1 MTTAKDMLD
10 RLERHYLKAGAPLP
24 GGMLI
29 PEVTHDKHGGRR
41 CDALFVGFTSA
52 SGRILIGHE
61 IKVARSDW
69 LHELDQAGKADTW
82 ADECHAWYVVA
93 PDETVVRPE
102 EVPHGWGLL
111 LAAGARTRLTV
122 KVKATVH
129 ADRQPSWTAM
139 RSILSRVDTLR
150 ADAVRRQVQA
160 EADRIRARYE
170 ADWVPKRTSDE
181 QLREKNKELDALL
194 ARIEAALGVRIA
206 ETPRPWDS
214 RSIAPERLAVL
225 APLLAVESTRRDLDR
240 EMANTTKRL
249 DDIVET
255 WRRAEAD
262 ARALLADLDVEVSG

>member
-29 PEVTHDKHGGRR
+29 PEVTHGRQGGRR

-52 SGRILIGHE
+52 SGRILVGHE
-61 IKVARSDW
+61 IKVSRSDW
-69 LHELDQAGKADTW
+69 LHELDQTGKADTW

-93 PDETVVRPE
+93 PDESVVRPE

-111 LAAGARTRLTV
+111 LATGARTRLTV

-129 ADRQPSWTAM
+129 ADRQPSWTAT

-150 ADAVRRQVQA
+150 AETVRRQVQA
-160 EADRIRARYE
+160 EADKIRARYE
-170 ADWVPKRTSDE
+170 TDWVPKRSSDE
-181 QLREKNKELDALL
+181 ELRERNKALQALL
-194 ARIEAALGVRIA
+194 DRIEDALGVRIIDQ
-206 ETPRPWDS
+206 PRPWDS
-214 RSIAPERLAVL
+214 QSITPKRLTSL
-225 APLLAVESTRRDLDR
+225 APLLAVDRTRRDLDR

-255 WRRAEAD
+255 WRRAEAN
-262 ARALLADLDVEVSG
+262 ARALLADLEAEPA

>member
-52 SGRILIGHE
+52 SGRILVGHE

-69 LHELDQAGKADTW
+69 LHELDQTGKADTW

-111 LAAGARTRLTV
+111 LATGARTRLTV

-150 ADAVRRQVQA
+150 AETVRRQVQV
-160 EADRIRARYE
+160 EADKISARYE
-170 ADWVPKRTSDE
+170 ADWVPKRASDE
-181 QLREKNKELDALL
+181 QLKERNRELHALL
-194 ARIEAALGVRIA
+194 ERVEAALGVRISD
-206 ETPRPWDS
+206 EPRPWDS
-214 RSIAPERLAVL
+214 RSIAPERLAAL
-225 APLLAVESTRRDLDR
+225 APLLVAEGTSRSLEQEIALTS
-240 EMANTTKRL
+240 KRV
-249 DDIVET
+249 DQIVET
-255 WRRAEAD
+255 WRRAEAA
-262 ARALLADLDVEVSG
+262 ARALLDEVDEVPA